1 MEVRPHILS
10 KISMD
15 TFTLLGYSVGGEE
28 SVVVAPE
35 LDVCFDIGRCP
46 HAALTANNVLLTHGH
61 TDHSV
66 GLVYYFAQRDFQ
78 GIEGGKAIVPKRLVD
93 PLENLIRA
101 WGRVDGQIPPYHLIP
116 VTDGD
121 DYEIRRG
128 LIARC
133 FATKHV
139 PGSLG
144 FSVIDVRHKLKSEF
158 TELTG
163 PELVEQKKK
172 GVEITNRIEV
182 PLVAYLGD
190 TAADNYSDLPCVR
203 AAKALLVECT
213 FYEKDHL
220 DRARAGRHVHIKD
233 LPKILEG
240 MNNERI
246 IITHVTRRTHIGAA
260 AKMVRK
266 ILPAELQE
274 KTCFLMSR
282 EFAPKNDE

>member
-1 MEVRPHILS
+1 MDVRPHILS
-10 KISMD
+10 TISME
-15 TFTLLGYSVGGEE
+15 TFTLVGYSVAGEE

-46 HAALTANNVLLTHGH
+46 HAALTVNNVLLTHGH

-66 GLVYYFAQRDFQ
+66 GLLYYFAQRDFQ
-78 GIEGGKAIVPKRLVD
+78 GIEGGKAIVPEKLAA
-93 PLENLIRA
+93 PLEDLIWT
-101 WGRVDGQIPPYHLIP
+101 WGRVDGQTPPYHLIP
-116 VTDGD
+116 VKEGD

-133 FATKHV
+133 FATRHV

-144 FSVIDVRHKLKSEF
+144 FSVIDVRHKLKEEFSEF
-158 TELTG
+158 SG

-172 GVEITNRIEV
+172 GVEITRRIEV

-190 TAADNYSDLPCVR
+190 TGPHNYSELPCVR
-203 AAKALLVECT
+203 DARALLVECT
-213 FYEKDHL
+213 FFEKDHL
-220 DRARAGRHVHIKD
+220 ERARAGRHIHIDD
-233 LPKILEG
+233 LPKMLEG

-260 AKMVRK
+260 TKTLRK
-266 ILPAELQE
+266 KLPTGLQE
-274 KTCFLMSR
+274 KIFFLMSR
-282 EFAPKNDE
+282 EFAD